1 MEANLKVLFILCKS
15 RQKTKNKKWTPISS
29 DLAKDVITYVGI
41 SIVRNVNNI
50 EIDGITINNI
60 VAKFNFLTTIEEEK
74 DSFNKR
80 AAKNMFKAKYP
91 ALSKFQPD
99 SDASLAKTSIKS
111 IIKSCQKKI
120 MAAGIIIAK

>member
-15 RQKTKNKKWTPISS
+15 RQKTKNKKWIPIAS
-29 DLAKDVITYVGI
+29 DLANKTITYGGI
-41 SIVRNVNNI
+41 SRVRNVNNI

-80 AAKNMFKAKYP
+80 AAKNTFKAKYP

-99 SDASLAKTSIKS
+99 SDAGLAEALVKS